1 MLFTSFTGVYTL
13 AAIYDNVSR
22 DAIGHSWSWHAIDEL
37 YLLPQFLPMIL
48 QRTGPSLKRFF
59 TSGHVH
65 GFTGAIGNTP
75 LASRNT
81 FRQVLAV

>member
-1 MLFTSFTGVYTL
+1 MLFTSFTGMYTL

-22 DAIGHSWSWHAIDEL
+22 DAVGHAWVLPTPLMSF
-37 YLLPQFLPMIL
+37 LLPQFLPRIL
-48 QRTGPSLKRFF
+48 RRTGPSLKRHFM
-59 TSGHVH
+59 SGHVH

-81 FRQVLAV
+81 L

>member
-1 MLFTSFTGVYTL
+1 MLAEMQSDIHGL
-13 AAIYDNVSR
+13 RS
-22 DAIGHSWSWHAIDEL
+22 SHAIDGL

-48 QRTGPSLKRFF
+48 RRIGPSLKRHF

-81 FRQVLAV
+81 LRQVLTV